1 MKTLFWLRDEVKI
14 GEHRTALTPA
24 GAKAM
29 IDAGAQI
36 VVEKSETRIFSDQ
49 AYVEVG
55 CELAETH
62 SWVDA
67 PAHAYILGLKELA
80 EESFPLTHKHIYFAH
95 AFKGQDEAL
104 QILSRF
110 KAGGGQV
117 LDLEF
122 LRDEQGKRV
131 CAFGYWAGYVGA
143 AIGFSGYVHH
153 LETKDVY
160 PAVKSYPDRTHY
172 LTELREH
179 LKGLSEKPRVLVI
192 GQYGRCGQGA
202 MDLFAELGIQADGWD
217 IKETK
222 AGGPF
227 TAIND
232 YDILVNCAYLA
243 DNTPPF
249 VTKQSLG
256 ESPRLS
262 IISDVSCDPNN
273 PDNPIR
279 IYNQSTK
286 LTKPIIESD
295 VDGVYVQAVDH
306 LPTVLPKE
314 SSEDFADQ
322 LLPHLLT
329 LCQGKDP
336 QGIWERAAAFYRTA
350 ETTVLD
356 AELTA

>member
-1 MKTLFWLRDEVKI
+1 MKTLFWLRDEVKV
-14 GEHRTALTPA
+14 GEHRTALTPE
-24 GAKAM
+24 GAKAL
-29 IDAGAQI
+29 IDAGANV
-36 VVEKSETRIFSDQ
+36 VVERSDTRIFADQ
-49 AYVEVG
+49 AYLDVG
-55 CELAETH
+55 CELADGH
-62 SWVDA
+62 SWMEA
-67 PAHAYILGLKELA
+67 PEHAYILGLKELA

-95 AFKGQDEAL
+95 AFKGQDEAP

-122 LRDEQGKRV
+122 LRDEQGRRV

-153 LETKDVY
+153 LHCKDTY
-160 PAVKSYPDRTHY
+160 PAVGSYPDRAEY
-172 LTELREH
+172 LAVLREQVASLTEA
-179 LKGLSEKPRVLVI
+179 PRVLVI
-192 GQYGRCGQGA
+192 GQYGRCGKGA

-217 IKETK
+217 IEETK

-243 DNTPPF
+243 EGTPPF
-249 VTKQSLG
+249 ITQESLG
-256 ESPRLS
+256 TSPRLS
-262 IISDVSCDPNN
+262 MVSDVSCDPNN

-286 LTKPIIESD
+286 LVKPIIESD
-295 VDGVYVQAVDH
+295 VAGLYVQAVDH

-314 SSEDFADQ
+314 SSEDFAEQ

-329 LCQGKDP
+329 LSQGADP
-336 QGIWERAAAFYRTA
+336 QGIWSRAEDFYRTA
-350 ETTVLD
+350 ESAVVGN
-356 AELTA
+356 